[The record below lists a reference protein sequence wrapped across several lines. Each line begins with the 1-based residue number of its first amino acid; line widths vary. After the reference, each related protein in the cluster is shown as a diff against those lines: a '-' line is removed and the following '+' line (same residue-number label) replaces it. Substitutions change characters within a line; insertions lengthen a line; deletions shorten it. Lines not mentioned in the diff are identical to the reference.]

1 MNERKRRIL
10 VVDDD
15 PKHLQ
20 TTREILELE
29 GYEVTVH
36 DTPFRTTELVNHV
49 RPDLVLLDV
58 NMPALSGDRLCS
70 LIRAN
75 GSRQE
80 TAILFYSSN
89 DEETLRA
96 SVQRHGANGYVCK
109 GDIAGLRRKVAQVLA
124 A

>member
-1 MNERKRRIL
+1 MNDSKRRIL

-29 GYEVTVH
+29 GYLVMVH
-36 DTPFRTTELVNHV
+36 DTPFRTTEMVNSI

-70 LIRAN
+70 LIRSN
-75 GSRQE
+75 GSQR
-80 TAILFYSSN
+80 AVPILFYSSN
-89 DEETLRA
+89 DEDTLRHSVNRYGA
-96 SVQRHGANGYVCK
+96 SGYVCK
-109 GDIAGLRRKVAQVLA
+109 GDIAGLRRKVAQVLVA
-124 A
+124 

>member
-1 MNERKRRIL
+1 MNDNTRRIL

-29 GYEVTVH
+29 GYVVMVH
-36 DTPFRTTELVNHV
+36 DTPFRTTELVNST

-75 GSRQE
+75 GNQRE
-80 TAILFYSSN
+80 VPILFYSSN
-89 DEETLRA
+89 DEESLRFSVKRFGA
-96 SVQRHGANGYVCK
+96 SGYVCK

>member
-1 MNERKRRIL
+1 MNDSKRRIL

-29 GYEVTVH
+29 GYVVMVH
-36 DTPFRTTELVNHV
+36 DTPFRTTEMVNSI

-70 LIRAN
+70 LIRSN
-75 GSRQE
+75 GSQRE
-80 TAILFYSSN
+80 VPILFYSSN
-89 DEETLRA
+89 DEDTLRRSVSRFGA
-96 SVQRHGANGYVCK
+96 SGYVCK

>member
-1 MNERKRRIL
+1 MNDAKRRIL

-29 GYEVTVH
+29 GYVVMVH
-36 DTPFRTTELVNHV
+36 DTPFRTTEMVNSI
-49 RPDLVLLDV
+49 RPDLVLLDI

-70 LIRAN
+70 LIRSN
-75 GSRQE
+75 GSQRE
-80 TAILFYSSN
+80 VPILFYSSN
-89 DEETLRA
+89 DEDTLRQSVNKYGA
-96 SVQRHGANGYVCK
+96 SGYVCK
-109 GDIAGLRRKVAQVLA
+109 GDIAGLRRKVAQALA

>member
-1 MNERKRRIL
+1 MSNSKRRIL

-36 DTPFRTTELVNHV
+36 DTPFRTTELVNNT

-70 LIRAN
+70 LIRAH
-75 GSRQE
+75 GSRHQ

-96 SVQRHGANGYVCK
+96 SVQIHGANGYVCK
-109 GDIAGLRRKVAQVLA
+109 GDIPGLRRKVAQVLA

>member
-1 MNERKRRIL
+1 MNNNKRRIL

-20 TTREILELE
+20 TTLEILELE
-29 GYEVTVH
+29 GYEVMVH
-36 DTPFRTTELVNHV
+36 ETPFRTTELV
-49 RPDLVLLDV
+49 RSLSPDLVLLDV
-58 NMPALSGDRLCS
+58 NRPALSGDRLCS
-70 LIRAN
+70 LLRAN
-75 GSRQE
+75 GSHQE

-89 DEETLRA
+89 EEETLRD

>member
-1 MNERKRRIL
+1 MNDSKRRIL

-29 GYEVTVH
+29 GYVVMVH
-36 DTPFRTTELVNHV
+36 DTPFRTTEMVNSI

-70 LIRAN
+70 LIRNN
-75 GSRQE
+75 GSQRE
-80 TAILFYSSN
+80 VPILFYSSN
-89 DEETLRA
+89 DEDTLRQSVNHYGA
-96 SVQRHGANGYVCK
+96 SGYVCK